1 MFQEQYTAH
10 CYSCNRNFYSKTP
23 EKQSAADELK
33 KITRSTEEIAKL
45 LDIKIL

>member
-1 MFQEQYTAH
+1 MIKGNKGEW
-10 CYSCNRNFYSKTP
+10 SEFYAFLKLLSDRKLF
-23 EKQSAADELK
+23 AADELK